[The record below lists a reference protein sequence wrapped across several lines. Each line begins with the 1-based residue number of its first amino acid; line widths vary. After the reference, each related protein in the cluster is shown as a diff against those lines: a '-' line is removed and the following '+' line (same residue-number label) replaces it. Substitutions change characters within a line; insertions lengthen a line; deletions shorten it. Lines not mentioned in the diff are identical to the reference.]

1 MTRRPAITLI
11 ETLMAIFVMAIG
23 LLALLTLFPLGA
35 IQMAQALKDQR
46 TAEASNIATAQFN
59 AFGIANDPSLIP
71 PWGGPGTTNT
81 LFENPW
87 PPPPPGQPAT
97 PPFSLP
103 PRASGDSP
111 TYPVYVD
118 PIGVQA
124 GMGPS
129 VGAVPLGI
137 PRVTV
142 TMVPPAQGVNWQQRW
157 FTLQDDITF
166 LDNGT
171 PDTTNGGTTV
181 NGPIQREGRY
191 TWAYMLRRVRAG
203 TPLPVQLDLTVVV
216 YAARS
221 PGMGAT
227 APLGEKSYTAN
238 FVSSNLIDISW
249 NPATDEKPALRRG
262 SWVLDSRM
270 IPVPQGWFYRVTN
283 VTDVD
288 PSTVEI
294 EVQTPLGGP
303 LRAYGGPGTIVVME
317 NVSEVFEK
325 GTNY

>member
-1 MTRRPAITLI
+1 
-11 ETLMAIFVMAIG
+11 
-23 LLALLTLFPLGA
+23 
-35 IQMAQALKDQR
+35 
-46 TAEASNIATAQFN
+46 
-59 AFGIANDPSLIP
+59 
-71 PWGGPGTTNT
+71 
-81 LFENPW
+81 
-87 PPPPPGQPAT
+87 
-97 PPFSLP
+97 
-103 PRASGDSP
+103 
-111 TYPVYVD
+111 VYVD

-137 PRVTV
+137 PRVTL
-142 TMVPPAQGVNWQQRW
+142 TTTVPQGGNWPQRW

-171 PDTTNGGTTV
+171 PDLSAGYL
-181 NGPIQREGRY
+181 QREGRY

-203 TPLPVQLDLTVVV
+203 TQTQQVPLDLTVVV

-238 FVSSNLIDISW
+238 FVSSNLIDIAW

-288 PSTVEI
+288 PNTVEI

-303 LRAYGGPGTIVVME
+303 LRAYGGTGTIVVVE